1 MRNEY
6 ESNAMMLSTPNNGA
20 LETIPEET
28 DLPRIQELIPKSPET
43 RKREQESKRLCEK
56 YSNDV
61 ISKSL
66 ERYYELLVMSSNIN
80 RICLSDKY
88 WVNRKNC
95 NTGKLNRNSCPTK
108 VIL

>member
-1 MRNEY
+1 MRNEI
-6 ESNAMMLSTPNNGA
+6 ESNTMILSTGSNGA

-43 RKREQESKRLCEK
+43 RKREQESQRLCEK

-61 ISKSL
+61 IIKSM
-66 ERYYELLVMSSNIN
+66 ERYYEWLVMSKNIN
-80 RICLSDKY
+80 RICLSDKSFA
-88 WVNRKNC
+88 NRKNC
-95 NTGKLNRNSCPTK
+95 DTTKLNRSSCPAK